1 MAEIGNGVEEWKTVP
16 DFPNYEV
23 SNFGNVRSKDR
34 VSERRGNDA
43 RLKGIPLKT
52 SILKGGYRRVKLYSG
67 SRNEHKQFGVHRLV
81 AELFIPNPNNFPCV
95 NHKDENP
102 SNNHVDNLEWC
113 AHKYNSNYGT
123 AIQRMIAHQDMKAK
137 SEIKSP
143 AIIQCEMDGTPIKV
157 WRSATECSRQ
167 TGINAAHILS
177 CSLGK
182 RKSIGGYTWK
192 RF

>member
-1 MAEIGNGVEEWKTVP
+1 MGEKEIWKTVP

-23 SNFGNVRSKDR
+23 SNCGNVRSKDR
-34 VSERRGNDA
+34 VSERSGNDA
-43 RLKGIPLKT
+43 KLKGMLLKT
-52 SILKGGYRRVKLYSG
+52 SVIKGGYHRVVLYSG

-81 AELFIPNPNNFPCV
+81 AQMFIPNPDNFPCV

-102 SNNHVDNLEWC
+102 NNNHVDNLEWC
-113 AHKYNSNYGT
+113 THKYNSNYGT
-123 AIQRMIAHQDMKAK
+123 AIKRMVEHQDMKAK

-143 AIIQCEMDGTPIKV
+143 VIIQCDLEGNPLKF
-157 WRSATECSRQ
+157 WRSAAECSRQ

-177 CSLGK
+177 CSIGK
-182 RKSIGGYTWK
+182 RKTIGGYTWK